1 MKWKLFFK
9 TKNLIELQMSI
20 VDSWCVIGGRMN
32 ESLLFLYSLTLYN
45 SVTTLKTL
53 KKNARTSYFPPPFF
67 VKLELCRLCMS
78 MPNTICAD
86 REFYPWIILLC
97 AVLRAVICDKSWK
110 WTESFV
116 ISSSKHELCF
126 HVFHPWS
133 LLHFRSHQAW
143 LVLAAQWTD
152 CCFAL
157 KPVIEVCSSWLS
169 PLSPYQTAE
178 WF

>member
-1 MKWKLFFK
+1 MLFHRRFGIRISSPFHLD
-9 TKNLIELQMSI
+9 TLNIPIQNTNCPENAKNECPDII
-20 VDSWCVIGGRMN
+20 
-32 ESLLFLYSLTLYN
+32 
-45 SVTTLKTL
+45 
-53 KKNARTSYFPPPFF
+53 FPPPFF
-67 VKLELCRLCMS
+67 VKLELCSLCMS

-86 REFYPWIILLC
+86 RQCYPWIILLC

-143 LVLAAQWTD
+143 LALAARWPD
-152 CCFAL
+152 FCFAL
-157 KPVIEVCSSWLS
+157 KPVTEVWSSWLQLNALV
-169 PLSPYQTAE
+169 PIRDLLAMKYLGP
-178 WF
+178 